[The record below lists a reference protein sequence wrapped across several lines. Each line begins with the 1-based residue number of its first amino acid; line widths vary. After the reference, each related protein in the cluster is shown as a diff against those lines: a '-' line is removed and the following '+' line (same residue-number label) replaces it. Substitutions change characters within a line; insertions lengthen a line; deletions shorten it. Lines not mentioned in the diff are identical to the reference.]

1 MLRLSHSIVLISLL
15 ISLLAPSSVSASPT
29 AQTITPDSP
38 EVQAILASLTPQE
51 KVGQLFLVTFSGRD
65 TSETSAIYE
74 LIAQYHVGGV
84 ALLASNDNFTDVDT
98 FAEDTLA
105 LTSALQL
112 LASQGTVMGD
122 GTPTPG
128 APSQFI
134 PLFIAIPSSED
145 GISGQALLRGPSGL
159 TQLPN
164 PMTIGATWN
173 PANAETVGR
182 ITGAELS
189 ALGINMLF
197 GPTLDV
203 IDSPQPD
210 SPADL
215 GARAFGGDPY
225 WVGRMGRA
233 FIQGVHDGS
242 QNRIAV
248 VAQHFPGYGASDRAL
263 DEGQI
268 PTVSKTLDELQAIDL
283 APFYTVA
290 RPGEAGVTDALLVS
304 HIRYRGLQGNI
315 RDTTRPISLDP
326 SQLTELLALPEL
338 APWRTQGGV
347 TVSDALGV
355 WALRRFYDATEK
367 TFQAFNIARDAFLAG
382 NDVLYLGQFA
392 TPGQDQT
399 EIMKSVLNQFLAKY
413 NEDPAF
419 AQRVDQAVAR
429 IIALKLRLYGTFTQ
443 RAVAPSFR
451 LDVLGEGTED
461 VLTITRDAATLIS
474 PNSAAELANRLPNR
488 PNISHRIVFITDTR
502 MAQQCSA
509 CASRPSLAVDALQQA
524 VLRFYGPQ
532 GTGETF
538 SARLTSYSF
547 NDLITYLES
556 APDTNATETPTP
568 TPEGG
573 GEPPA
578 LEETGL
584 AVALENADWVVISML
599 DVRSNL
605 PSSQAFKRL
614 LAERPDLLQNKRV
627 IVFAFG
633 APYYLD
639 ATEIAQLTA
648 YYGLYNRTASAVEV
662 AARILFQEITP
673 IGASPV
679 SIDAVGYRLIE
690 ATAPNAAQVIS
701 LSYELP
707 SNVAATPTFDPTLTA
722 TVSPTPAA
730 APVGLNDLIT
740 LRTSVIVDRNGH
752 PVPDGTPVVF
762 WKNYLDEGLKG
773 PFATTTTIDGVAS
786 AELRLDREGQIEVS
800 VTAEPATLEQFKL
813 RFDVQANVD
822 TVPEVLTSTPGPTDT
837 AAPTTEPTI
846 TPTLDFTPTPTPTPP
861 APQPPVTAVDLFMT
875 VVTLGIMGAVAW
887 RVTNSRVEAVSDG
900 IKLFLLIAIGAFVA
914 YNYYALKGPGYEALK
929 TLGFWAVPL
938 MVWIGGAIGFGVGWW
953 LLRRQRRN

>member
-1 MLRLSHSIVLISLL
+1 M
-15 ISLLAPSSVSASPT
+15 

-38 EVQAILASLTPQE
+38 EVRTILAAMTPQE
-51 KVGQLFLVTFSGRD
+51 KVGQLFLVTFNGRD
-65 TSETSAIYE
+65 TSQTSAIYE

-84 ALLASNDNFTDVDT
+84 ALLAANDNFTDVDT

-105 LTSALQL
+105 LTSSLQL
-112 LASQGTVMGD
+112 LASQGNVVGE
-122 GTPTPG
+122 GTPTPT
-128 APSQFI
+128 AQAQFI

-145 GISGQALLRGPSGL
+145 GLSGQALLRGPSGL
-159 TQLPN
+159 TQLPS
-164 PMTIGATWN
+164 PMTVGATWN

-203 IDSPQPD
+203 IESPQPD
-210 SPADL
+210 NPADL
-215 GARAFGGDPY
+215 GARAYGGDPY

-290 RPGEAGVTDALLVS
+290 RPGEAGVSDALLVS

-326 SQLTELLALPEL
+326 SQLAELLALPEL

-355 WALRRFYDATEK
+355 RALRRFYDATEK

-392 TPGQDQT
+392 TPGQNQA

-451 LDVLGEGTED
+451 LDVLGEGTDD

-474 PNSAAELANRLPNR
+474 PSTAAELANRLPNR
-488 PNISHRIVFITDTR
+488 PNISHRLVFITDTR
-502 MAQQCSA
+502 MAQQCST
-509 CASRPSLAVDALQQA
+509 CALRPSLAVDALQQA

-538 SARLTSYSF
+538 SSRLASYSF
-547 NDLITYLES
+547 NDLINYLDT
-556 APDTNATETPTP
+556 APPGNATETPTP

-573 GEPPA
+573 VVETQP
-578 LEETGL
+578 LEETQLG
-584 AVALENADWVVISML
+584 VALENADWVVISML
-599 DVRSNL
+599 DVRSSL

-648 YYGLYNRTASAVEV
+648 YYGLYNRTANAVEV

-690 ATAPNAAQVIS
+690 ATEPNPNQVIS

-707 SNVAATPTFDPTLTA
+707 GTVEATATFDPSLTA
-722 TVSPTPAA
+722 TPSPTPAA

-740 LRTSVIVDRNGH
+740 LSTNVIVDRNGH

-773 PFATTTTIDGVAS
+773 PFATATTVDGVAT

-813 RFDVQANVD
+813 RFNVTATGD
-822 TVPEVLTSTPGPTDT
+822 STPVAITSTPGPTT
-837 AAPTTEPTI
+837 PAPPTTPPTL

-861 APQPPVTAVDLFMT
+861 PPPPPVTAVDLFMT
-875 VVTLGIMGAVAW
+875 VVTLGIMGAAAW

-914 YNYYALKGPGYEALK
+914 YNYYALKGPGYDALK

-938 MVWIGGAIGFGVGWW
+938 MVWIGGSIGFGVGWW
-953 LLRRQRRN
+953 LLRRQKRM